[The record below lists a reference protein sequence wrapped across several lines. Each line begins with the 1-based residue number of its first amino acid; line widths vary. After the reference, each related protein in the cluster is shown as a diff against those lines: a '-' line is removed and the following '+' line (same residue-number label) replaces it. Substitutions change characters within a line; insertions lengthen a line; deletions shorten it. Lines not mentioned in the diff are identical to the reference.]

1 MSNKTQTSPLVRL
14 DKRKI
19 KSAMALSDVTVQ
31 QIADQLGMTR
41 QAVYNAM
48 NGQNTTL
55 DMVSNIAAALGV
67 DPVSIL
73 MVDGNHAHV

>member
-1 MSNKTQTSPLVRL
+1 
-14 DKRKI
+14 
-19 KSAMALSDVTVQ
+19 MALNDVTVQ

-41 QAVYNAM
+41 QAIYNVM

-55 DMVSNIAAALGV
+55 DTVSTIAAVLGV

-73 MVDGNHAHV
+73 REHIDGT